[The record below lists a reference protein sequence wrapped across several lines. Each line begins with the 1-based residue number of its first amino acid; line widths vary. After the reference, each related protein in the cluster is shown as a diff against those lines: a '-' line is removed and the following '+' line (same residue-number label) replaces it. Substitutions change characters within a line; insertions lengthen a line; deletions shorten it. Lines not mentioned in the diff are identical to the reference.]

1 MLSGGRG
8 GYCSDE
14 ENDLNDIKADLTS
27 SAESVDDKLV
37 ELFPFSSAPSSP
49 SRTVSQRP
57 NVEFTLL
64 SVKERVSSLENLPG
78 VSSAK
83 FAVMSLKDDLKPLKA
98 SRASYKGKITMVLN
112 GLKEYSD
119 ANSLDEL
126 SVNKQVT
133 QVTNYLNKIEE
144 IEQKMSDIWDRH
156 SVDLEESSRSTDV
169 LESVKHQQAVNL
181 KLSQYEKAVMPS
193 APAPLQPPAAPDPA
207 AAAAAAAVAA
217 GVVNNKE
224 LVDAILKSQ
233 SSAGR
238 NLIKCDR
245 FDGGSSDKFE
255 FKYWL
260 SQFESMLAS
269 GRTMSG
275 TSKLSAL
282 RNHLT
287 HSGLAFKIISH
298 FEINDDNYELAIQ
311 ALTNEFL
318 DKDYI
323 IHEIFKQIL
332 EKFPKY
338 DTEFENLRLY
348 VAEMKS
354 VLGDLKKS
362 YQVDLLTPATG
373 GYLFVSNI
381 MFSKL
386 PPVVKKALI
395 EKVNSNYP
403 TLDHIFDNIKD
414 IIKKLDKTKPKK
426 PENHKS
432 DTGKDFRSS
441 KTVSERRPALENFVT
456 SANRG
461 TKSYHCKLCEN
472 EGHTS
477 FYCNIYKT
485 REQRVERCKVLK
497 LCFRCNSNKHITS
510 TCPGKEGKLDSP
522 CRQCNSRGHISAMCH
537 KDISTSGAISKSFP
551 DKVAAGITD
560 VCFSTGVDESP
571 QLLPIINLKL
581 RGHNG
586 QTCNFNFLFDTAS
599 QRSYLS
605 QQALAYLGCNN
616 KLISNV
622 EFEVK
627 TFLGSSKKKLSE
639 VNLDVFV
646 GSSKHY
652 AMLMLIDDQ
661 FDISFDVRGLG
672 QAVTNLKS
680 NGHIL
685 AADLKTDSDLVTV
698 HGLIGVDVIQFLKQ
712 VRMINCMNGS
722 AWRVSKGII
731 PFGNVEHFLHS
742 SQIESI
748 KFSRKSVNN
757 FNTLVS
763 KYKCPS
769 TFVNFVLEPKLSYDD
784 PFESFFDD
792 SLVER
797 RVDKM
802 LSCDSLGIEDNEN
815 SISDYDSE
823 KIEKFKNSIELING
837 EYHVDLVW
845 HDNVDKVP
853 SNEGVALK
861 VLDRVTQ
868 DLEKKGKLAEYIEGI
883 HKWETDSIVERIEVS
898 PKDFKNYV
906 WIPHRPVFK
915 TDEQSTTKMRPV
927 FNCSLK
933 TRKGPSLNEASYAG
947 INLMKDML
955 ELTMLFRTN
964 HYVYLADVRKAFLM
978 IKLKSI
984 KDRNR
989 FCFFL
994 KEGDKL
1000 VCYRFTTIIFG
1011 FNASPFILNYVI
1023 KHHASSFPDDHCTD
1037 SLLNNFFVD
1046 NLVKSHN
1053 SEDELV
1059 QLYVNSVAR
1068 MGQGNFDLRSCN
1080 TNSEKLKEIMIKD
1093 TRYVEHNCD
1102 FEKVLGYKYSPAK
1115 DVIKLADSKINLM
1128 PSLVSKRVILSQFS
1142 KVFDPLSLTSP
1153 VSIRGKIL
1161 LSNIW
1166 KKKKSEDHW
1175 DEEVDEEDSRTWSAV
1190 SKDLAGLS
1198 TIEFPRFSLSEDEPT
1213 DVYLFCDASKNAYGY
1228 VAYAVQN
1235 GKSCNV
1241 LSKSKV
1247 APLLTKSLPTL
1258 ELLGVFLAFNG
1269 LFSILKTFSKVKINN
1284 IFVAVDAQVVL
1295 SWLLSDTVKT
1305 KNQFAR
1311 NRIRDVHRMR
1321 DDLFNQFRIPI
1332 SFKYVS
1338 TDQNPADL
1346 LTRGLTL
1353 EQFKQNLDFWIYGPK
1368 WIQSSNVVWPSHDLN
1383 CLSASNKSIVLST
1396 CISNVKSLQPIV
1408 PFDRYSKLNKL
1419 IGVTSKM
1426 IESLSK
1432 FKILKDN
1439 HMNSLWGSSDPHKC
1453 AKIYLF
1459 KLMQSKCFP
1468 VELDYLKN
1476 PLNKQVPTLVS
1487 NLNLFLDEFGVLR
1500 SNGRSGKCSTFEYD
1514 LINPILLAKN
1524 HDLTKLIIRDCHMK
1538 CQHLGIGSTL
1548 TKVRMSGFW
1557 IPKARQA
1564 VKSVISSCYM
1574 CKRFNSLS
1582 FKYPKVTNLPKHRVN
1597 FVKPFKHTGIDYT
1610 GSIFVKD
1617 SKGFKKYY
1625 LLVFTCLNVRAVHI
1639 ELVPD
1644 MNTFSLVLAIIRF
1657 TNIYGVPSHIYSDN
1671 AKSFIAGCDV
1681 MKEIFLASEFCE
1693 HYSKYNIKHIR
1704 IPAYS
1709 AWVGSTWERM
1719 IRVVKSCLY
1728 KVVGRSSMGY
1738 FRLLTVLSDIQN
1750 AVNSRPLTYRCSD
1763 DSSLEI
1769 ITPNCFIKPYV
1780 NDNLLFL
1787 SNDDSI
1793 LQSGPPTRQ
1802 EVNKS
1807 LINRDKLLEEFR
1819 SLWYEEY
1826 LISLREQ
1833 WKDLHE
1839 INFCNKVKVNDVV
1852 LVKGPPDKKRPYWHL
1867 GRVLELLPGSDGKV
1881 RSVRLKRADGDIA
1894 HHSLNHL
1901 YPMELALTHDH
1912 VAMAPDESYDQEISQ
1927 NDLVLSDNQLRTDNT
1942 GENLV
1947 SPDDLESQVL
1957 VNPGI
1962 TTGNIVADMHLEHVL
1977 PSSVTSVED
1986 SVDQAESGADS
1997 YLVDD
2002 HVINHYSRI
2011 ENLDNVHDQGL
2022 NLVEVTDLPSSNLV
2036 EVTDLPSSNLVEVVD
2051 LPLRRPRRAVT
2062 SRGRPLDDQFE
2073 YY

>member
-1 MLSGGRG
+1 MSSGGRG
-8 GYCSDE
+8 GYSSSE
-14 ENDLNDIKADLTS
+14 ERDFDDIKSELTS
-27 SAESVDDKLV
+27 SAESVDDRLP
-37 ELFPFSSAPSSP
+37 ECLPHSAPSSP
-49 SRTVSQRP
+49 SGSRAATSRHLG
-57 NVEFTLL
+57 VEFSQL
-64 SVKERVSSLENLPG
+64 SVRERVSSIENLPG
-78 VSSAK
+78 ASTVNSFEMALT
-83 FAVMSLKDDLKPLKA
+83 AELKPLKA
-98 SRASYKGKITMVLN
+98 SRASYKGKITHVFN
-112 GLKEYSD
+112 GLKVFSD
-119 ANSLDEL
+119 AGTLDEL
-126 SVNKQVT
+126 LVKKQVA
-133 QVTNYLNKIEE
+133 QVSNYLDKIED
-144 IEQKMSDIWDRH
+144 IELKMSEIWDRH
-156 SVDLEESSRSTDV
+156 SVGLDDTSRSDDV
-169 LESVKHQQAVNL
+169 INSVKHQQDVSV
-181 KLSQYEKAVMPS
+181 KLSLYEKAVMPS
-193 APAPLQPPAAPDPA
+193 APAPLAPQP
-207 AAAAAAAVAA
+207 AAAAVAVA
-217 GVVNNKE
+217 DNRE
-224 LVDAILKSQ
+224 LVNAILQSQ
-233 SSAGR
+233 STSAR
-238 NLIKCDR
+238 NLIKCER
-245 FDGGSSDKFE
+245 YDGGASDKFE
-255 FKYWL
+255 FRYWL
-260 SQFESMLAS
+260 SQFESMMAS
-269 GRTMSG
+269 GRAMSG
-275 TSKLSAL
+275 TAKLSTL

-287 HSGLAFKIISH
+287 HSGLAYKIISH
-298 FEINDDNYELAIQ
+298 FDIIDENYELALQ
-311 ALTNEFL
+311 ALKDEFL
-318 DKDYI
+318 DKD
-323 IHEIFKQIL
+323 HVVDETFKQIL
-332 EKFPKY
+332 ERFPKY
-338 DTEFENLRLY
+338 DPEFENLRLY

-362 YQVDLLTPATG
+362 YNVDLVTPNTG
-373 GYLFVSNI
+373 GYLFVSSI
-381 MFSKL
+381 IFSKL

-395 EKVNSNYP
+395 EKVDSNYP
-403 TLDHIFDNIKD
+403 TLDQIFNNIKD
-414 IIKKLDKTKPKK
+414 IVKKLDKTKSK
-426 PENHKS
+426 KS
-432 DTGKDFRSS
+432 DNQKSDSSKDFKPP
-441 KTVSERRPALENFVT
+441 KTDPVHKPALENFVT
-456 SANRG
+456 SVSRG
-461 TKSYHCKLCEN
+461 PAESYHCKLCDSN
-472 EGHTS
+472 GHTAY
-477 FYCNIYKT
+477 YCNQYKT
-485 REQRVERCKVLK
+485 REQRVERCKSLK
-497 LCFRCNSNKHITS
+497 LCFRCNSNKHITTS
-510 TCPGKEGKLDSP
+510 CPGKEGKMRFP
-522 CRQCNSRGHISAMCH
+522 CRTCGSRGHISAMCH
-537 KDISTSGAISKSFP
+537 KDSSTSDTSSKSAP

-560 VCFSTGVDESP
+560 VCFSTGVDDSP

-586 QTCNFNFLFDTAS
+586 QTSSFNFLFDTAS

-605 QQALAYLGCNN
+605 SQALAKLGCNK
-616 KLISNV
+616 KLMSSV

-627 TFLGSSKKKLSE
+627 TFLGSRKKRLSE

-646 GSSKHY
+646 GSYKHY
-652 AMLMLIDDQ
+652 AMLMLIDDE
-661 FDISFDVRGLG
+661 FDISFDVKGLR

-680 NGHIL
+680 SGHTL
-685 AADLKTDSDLVTV
+685 AADFDPNSDLVTV

-731 PFGNVEHFLHS
+731 PFGNIQHFLHS
-742 SQIESI
+742 SQIEATRLS
-748 KFSRKSVNN
+748 KSFNN

-769 TFVNFVLEPKLSYDD
+769 TSINFVLEPKLSYDD
-784 PFESFFDD
+784 PYESFFED
-792 SLVER
+792 SSVER

-802 LSCDSLGIEDNEN
+802 FSCDSLGIEDNEH

-823 KIEKFKNSIELING
+823 KVEQFRNSIELING

-853 SNEGVALK
+853 SNEGIALN
-861 VLDRVTQ
+861 VLDRVTK
-868 DLEKKGKLAEYIEGI
+868 DLEQKGKLNEYIEGI
-883 HKWETDSIVERIEVS
+883 RQWETDNIIERIEVS
-898 PKDFKNYV
+898 PKDFKNHI

-915 TDEQSTTKMRPV
+915 TDDQSTTKMRPV

-994 KEGDKL
+994 KVGDKL

-1080 TNSEKLKEIMIKD
+1080 TNSKKLKEIMLKD
-1093 TRYVEHNCD
+1093 TRYVEHGCEFD
-1102 FEKVLGYKYSPAK
+1102 KVLGYKYSPDR
-1115 DVIKLADSKINLM
+1115 DVIKLADSKIDLM
-1128 PSLVSKRVILSQFS
+1128 PALVTKRIILSQFS
-1142 KVFDPLSLTSP
+1142 KVFDPLSLTAP

-1161 LSNIW
+1161 LSDIW

-1198 TIEFPRFSLSEDEPT
+1198 SIEFPRFSLSEDEPT
-1213 DVYLFCDASKNAYGY
+1213 DIFLFCDASKNAYGY

-1247 APLLTKSLPTL
+1247 APLLTKTLPTL
-1258 ELLGVFLAFNG
+1258 ELMGVFLAFNG
-1269 LFSILKTFSKVKINN
+1269 LFSILNTFSKVKINN

-1295 SWLLSDTVKT
+1295 SWLLSDVVKT

-1311 NRIRDVHRMR
+1311 NRIRDVHRMKKA
-1321 DDLFNQFRIPI
+1321 LFEQFGIPI

-1353 EQFKQNLDFWIYGPK
+1353 EQFKMNMDFWMHGPK
-1368 WIQSSNVVWPSHDLN
+1368 WIQSSNVIWPSHDLN
-1383 CLSASNKSIVLST
+1383 CLSVTNKSIVLST

-1426 IESLSK
+1426 IEGLCK
-1432 FKILKDN
+1432 FKLLKDN
-1439 HMNSLWGSSDPHKC
+1439 HMNLLWGNSDPHKS

-1459 KLMQSKCFP
+1459 KIMQSQCFSE
-1468 VELDYLKN
+1468 ELDYLRN
-1476 PLNKQVPTLVS
+1476 PQNKQVPILVS
-1487 NLNLFLDEFGVLR
+1487 NLNLFIDEFGVLR

-1514 LINPILLAKN
+1514 LINPILLGKN
-1524 HDLTKLIIRDCHMK
+1524 HDLTKLIIQDCHAK

-1564 VKSVISSCYM
+1564 IKNVISSCYL

-1597 FVKPFKHTGIDYT
+1597 FVKPFLHTGIDYT

-1617 SKGFKKYY
+1617 SKGFKKMY

-1644 MNTFSLVLAIIRF
+1644 MNTVSLVLAIIRF

-1719 IRVVKSCLY
+1719 IRVIKSCLY
-1728 KVVGRSSMGY
+1728 KIVGRSSMGY
-1738 FRLLTVLSDIQN
+1738 YRLLTILSDIQN
-1750 AVNSRPLTYRCSD
+1750 AVNSRPLTYRCAD

-1780 NDNLLFL
+1780 NDNLLFK
-1787 SNDDSI
+1787 SNDESI
-1793 LQSGPPTRQ
+1793 VQTGPPTRQ
-1802 EVNKS
+1802 AVIQS
-1807 LINRDKLLEEFR
+1807 LKNRDKLLEEFR

-1839 INFCNKVKVNDVV
+1839 INFSNKVKVDDVV

-1867 GRVLELLPGSDGKV
+1867 GRVIELLPGSDGKV
-1881 RSVRLKRADGDIA
+1881 RSVKLKRADGDIA

-1912 VAMAPDESYDQEISQ
+1912 VALAPDNSLDQQFSQ
-1927 NDLVLSDNQLRTDNT
+1927 NDNLVPSDDPLRTENT

-1947 SPDDLESQVL
+1947 PPDNLDSQVL
-1957 VNPGI
+1957 VNSDLVSGI
-1962 TTGNIVADMHLEHVL
+1962 THADVHIEHVQ
-1977 PSSVTSVED
+1977 PFSGTSIED
-1986 SVDQAESGADS
+1986 SVDHAEFGADS

-2002 HVINHYSRI
+2002 HIIDRHSSI
-2011 ENLDNVHDQGL
+2011 ENLGNVHDQGL
-2022 NLVEVTDLPSSNLV
+2022 NLVEVVNP
-2036 EVTDLPSSNLVEVVD
+2036 
-2051 LPLRRPRRAVT
+2051 PLSRPRRAAT
-2062 SRGRPLDDQFE
+2062 SRGRPLDDQFV